1 MSSFFALWRK
11 YVIYYEAKV
20 KGAQQ
25 WINQSVWRYQK
36 VLSDKERQH
45 FLQKDFV
52 KQEAAHKETA
62 KVRVDKSR

>member
-25 WINQSVWRYQK
+25 WMNQSVWRYQK
-36 VLSDKERQH
+36 VLSDKDIAKTALLAKGFR
-45 FLQKDFV
+45 
-52 KQEAAHKETA
+52 EA
-62 KVRVDKSR
+62 

>member
-25 WINQSVWRYQK
+25 WMNQSVWRYQK
-36 VLSDKERQH
+36 VLSDKDIAKTALLAKGFR
-45 FLQKDFV
+45 
-52 KQEAAHKETA
+52 EAGDST
-62 KVRVDKSR
+62 